1 MTENESTESAPR
13 IESDTEIKKDPE
25 FKKFATKRI
34 IVGLLVA
41 VALIWGAAMVID
53 YLDKPSG
60 RPLVV
65 APSTQTEA
73 VHEAAPAAP
82 GAAAVE
88 EGGHEPAEAPAVMKT
103 EASHPAAEAPAK
115 EETTGHAGAAQTG
128 AHADSSKEA
137 APSAGQ
143 AASHAAAATPAPPE
157 PPGVAFTE
165 ALIAPLNYELRER
178 FWGWRPNDIIDVTD
192 NVNNIQLG
200 VLEVTRR
207 ATIELAERISR
218 TGSTASFDPHLERAM
233 NWLMVKA
240 TEYWF
245 PSAETKYRDAMEELK
260 LYRDR
265 LQRGEANFFTRADNL
280 IPLLSAFEDLL
291 GSCDENLVKQF
302 EDDGEPVSHFMAD
315 DYFYYARG
323 VAKAML
329 PMMEAVAVDF
339 HTTLENR
346 NGVDVIHHAI
356 HSLTIADNIQPWYI
370 TEADL
375 DGILANHRANIAAP
389 ISHARFYISV
399 LINTLST

>member
-1 MTENESTESAPR
+1 MTENESPHSAPQ
-13 IESDTEIKKDPE
+13 IESTTEIKKDPE

-60 RPLVV
+60 QPMVV
-65 APSTQTEA
+65 ATHTEA
-73 VHEAAPAAP
+73 EAPREAAPAAH
-82 GAAAVE
+82 GAPAVE
-88 EGGHEPAEAPAVMKT
+88 EGGHETAEAPAAAKT
-103 EASHPAAEAPAK
+103 EAGRAAVEGSQQEKAAGHTAAPQPSGHAETQAASATAAGEAPS
-115 EETTGHAGAAQTG
+115 HV
-128 AHADSSKEA
+128 
-137 APSAGQ
+137 APSAP
-143 AASHAAAATPAPPE
+143 PAR
-157 PPGVAFTE
+157 PGVAFTE
-165 ALIAPLNYELRER
+165 ALIGPLRHEVKER
-178 FWGWRPNDIIDVTD
+178 FWGWRPNDLIDVTD

-207 ATIELAERISR
+207 ATVELAERISR

-245 PSAETKYRDAMEELK
+245 PSAESKYSDAIAELT

-323 VAKAML
+323 VARAML
-329 PMMEAVAVDF
+329 PILEAVAVDF
-339 HTTLENR
+339 HTTLQNR
-346 NGVDVIHHAI
+346 NGLDVIHHAI
-356 HSLTIADNIQPWYI
+356 HSLTIADNIDPWYV

-399 LINTLST
+399 LINALST

>member
-1 MTENESTESAPR
+1 MENESASTPPQADAEG
-13 IESDTEIKKDPE
+13 EVKKDPE
-25 FKKFATKRI
+25 FKKFATKRLL
-34 IVGLLVA
+34 VGLLVV

-60 RPLVV
+60 KPLVV
-65 APSTQTEA
+65 ETHGDQP
-73 VHEAAPAAP
+73 HPAPAKAEDAHTP
-82 GAAAVE
+82 AATDH
-88 EGGHEPAEAPAVMKT
+88 GPA
-103 EASHPAAEAPAK
+103 ASRPAAEADHDAAAVSKQTATAGQAVKTPPAH
-115 EETTGHAGAAQTG
+115 GDAVP
-128 AHADSSKEA
+128 ADE
-137 APSAGQ
+137 Q
-143 AASHAAAATPAPPE
+143 AASHSAPAVPAVT
-157 PPGVAFTE
+157 GVAFAD
-165 ALIAPLNYELRER
+165 ALIGPLNYELRER
-178 FWGWRPNDIIDVTD
+178 FWGWRPNDIINVTD

-207 ATIELAERISR
+207 ATIELTERISR

-240 TEYWF
+240 DEYWF
-245 PSAETKYRDAMEELK
+245 PSAESKYKDAVDELT

-280 IPLLSAFEDLL
+280 IPLLAAFEDLL

-315 DYFYYARG
+315 DYFYYAKG
-323 VAKAML
+323 VAIAMY
-329 PMMEAVAVDF
+329 PIMEAVAHDF
-339 HTTLENR
+339 HSTLQNR

-356 HSLTIADNIQPWYI
+356 HSLSIAIEINPWYI

-399 LINTLST
+399 LINALST